1 MNHEQLRAALQ
12 SRGMCAT
19 AAKHSGYRKSQI
31 SDFKRT
37 GRGSDALVSALAYA
51 VPLAQKE
58 LTKRKFE
65 AVYTGGACLRHG
77 LTTRYV
83 SSGQCVECAKYFAR
97 GGRK

>member
-1 MNHEQLRAALQ
+1 MTPEELRAALER
-12 SRGMCAT
+12 RGMCT
-19 AAKHSGYRKSQI
+19 AVAKHSGYSKSQI

-37 GRGSDALVSALAYA
+37 GKGSDELLSALAYA

-58 LTKRKFE
+58 LTQRQFDT
-65 AVYTGGACLRHG
+65 VYNGGACRRHG

-97 GGRK
+97 GQK

>member
-1 MNHEQLRAALQ
+1 MTRTELRAALQ

-19 AAKHSGYRKSQI
+19 AAKHSGYHKNTI

-37 GRGSDALVSALAYA
+37 GKGSDELLSALAYA

-58 LTKRKFE
+58 LTKRQFE
-65 AVYTGGACLRHG
+65 TVYNGGACRRHG

-97 GGRK
+97 GRK

>member
-1 MNHEQLRAALQ
+1 MSPEELRAALQ
-12 SRGMCAT
+12 SRGMCT
-19 AAKHSGYRKSQI
+19 AVAKHSGYSKSQI

-37 GRGSDALVSALAYA
+37 GRCTDALASALAYA

-97 GGRK
+97 GRK

>member
-1 MNHEQLRAALQ
+1 MTLEEIREALQ
-12 SRGMCAT
+12 AHGMCTT
-19 AAKHSGYRKSQI
+19 ASLISGYSKTCV

-65 AVYTGGACLRHG
+65 SVYTGGACLRHG

-83 SSGQCVECAKYFAR
+83 SSNQCVECAKFFAR
-97 GGRK
+97 GRK